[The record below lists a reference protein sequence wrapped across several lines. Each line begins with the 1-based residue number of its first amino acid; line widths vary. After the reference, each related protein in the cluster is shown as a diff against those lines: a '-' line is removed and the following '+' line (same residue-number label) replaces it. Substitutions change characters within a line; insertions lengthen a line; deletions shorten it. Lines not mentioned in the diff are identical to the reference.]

1 MMQNRTSA
9 MYSGTPQRLVKRGDA
24 PAGCYACKRAFTVRP
39 PPKILVEYGV
49 TPDGRP
55 LEHTYTPLRGETSA
69 SVAPESASFR
79 LLSDIRVR
87 NDGELV
93 FADISDPHK
102 CRLPKDEELSQLW
115 DMRQDKTRDFVQPID
130 VSCRFAGVQ
139 PLSSLA
145 GVDGA
150 ATGED
155 GEILDVPYCPPG
167 CRLLAVVGP
176 FTLHHGGT
184 RHDLVV
190 L

>member
-9 MYSGTPQRLVKRGDA
+9 MYAGTPQRLVKRGAA

-139 PLSSLA
+139 PLSFSGGCGRRGDGGGRRDPGRALLPTRLSTSSRGRSFHLA
-145 GVDGA
+145 SWRD
-150 ATGED
+150 
-155 GEILDVPYCPPG
+155 PP
-167 CRLLAVVGP
+167 
-176 FTLHHGGT
+176 
-184 RHDLVV
+184 
-190 L
+190 